1 MKKLSYKSLISRSS
15 FTIFDA
21 NVDNVARTKPLL
33 PTAGHSLPL
42 VIHQLDGVVH
52 QLSGLEREVG
62 LSVNVNNTEN
72 IISTLSQHKR
82 RPVITCS

>member
-42 VIHQLDGVVH
+42 VIHQLDRVVH
-52 QLSGLEREVG
+52 QLGRLEREVR
-62 LSVNVNNTEN
+62 LSVNVDNAENNINTF
-72 IISTLSQHKR
+72 
-82 RPVITCS
+82 